1 MKHQNI
7 HYYAIAFLLLVTI
20 IPVNYLKAQSEFG
33 VKGGALYTGLK
44 FSTESSM
51 YDFQNSSGFSLG
63 AFYRKNNLVGPIGL
77 KIELLYQMKGSNI
90 YIQEP
95 SIPSPGNGETE
106 IVQWYQ
112 YYRKRS
118 ILASTSAVS
127 WDRHQERYHYFSL
140 PILLTFQPAKFL
152 DVYSG
157 VELGYMFAKTN
168 VYSSNVSHLILGEPN
183 RFSASWVAGAA
194 VKLSENTRLDFR
206 YSSNLNTLYEMF
218 NSDIKDHSFSISI
231 EQSLW
236 RK

>member
-1 MKHQNI
+1 MKYQNI
-7 HYYAIAFLLLVTI
+7 HNYAIAFLFLVVIFSTKSL
-20 IPVNYLKAQSEFG
+20 NAQSEFG

-44 FSTESSM
+44 FSNESSM

-77 KIELLYQMKGSNI
+77 KVELIYQMKGANI
-90 YIQEP
+90 YMQRP
-95 SIPSPGNGETE
+95 SIPTLGNDETE
-106 IVQWYQ
+106 IVQWYE
-112 YYRKRS
+112 YYRRGS
-118 ILASTSAVS
+118 FLGTTSPVS

-157 VELGYMFAKTN
+157 FELGYMFAKTN
-168 VYSSNVSHLILGEPN
+168 VYSSKQNHLILGEPN
-183 RFSASWVAGAA
+183 RFSASWVAGTAF
-194 VKLSENTRLDFR
+194 KLSENTRLDFR
-206 YSSNLNTLYEMF
+206 YSSNINTLYKMF